1 MSNTLQWTTEKR
13 KVSDLIPADYNPRQ
27 MTDSEKRDLLSSIEE
42 FDQVVPI
49 VINTDGRLIGGHQRC
64 KVYSDLGI
72 EEIEVRVPSRKLNL
86 EEEKRLNLRLN
97 KNTGHWDFDKL
108 GEFDV
113 ETLLDVGFGDEE
125 LSIIWDDVD
134 TLNDDYN
141 QKESLKNIK
150 ETSIVAGDIY
160 ELGNHRLMCG
170 NSTDE
175 EQVKKLVGENKINM
189 IYCDPPYNIG
199 LDYSKGSNTG
209 PKHKE
214 KKIFQDN
221 EPLYKNDSKSD
232 NEYCEFIQKTLKNA
246 LSVANKNVHVYYWC
260 DERFIWLFQSLFKDN
275 SIQNKRVCMWIKN
288 NFSLTPQIAFNKVY
302 EPCVYGVIGRPYLN
316 PNIKNLNEIL
326 NKEILSGN
334 QVHDEIS
341 DIFNIWLVKRDN
353 AQDYE
358 HPTQKP
364 VTLHEKP
371 IKRTTKVNDNILD
384 LFGGSGSTLMSA
396 EQLSRNS
403 FLMEMDPIFCQV
415 IINRWE
421 EFTGKK
427 AKKI

>member
-1 MSNTLQWTTEKR
+1 MEKIIWKTKKR
-13 KVSDLIPADYNPRQ
+13 KLVDLVPASYNPRSIS
-27 MTDSEKRDLLSSIEE
+27 DKERRDLLVSIEE

-49 VINTDGRLIGGHQRC
+49 VINTNGNLIGGHQRC

-72 EEIEVRVPSRKLNL
+72 EEIEVRVPNRKLNL

-134 TLNDDYN
+134 TLNDDHDE
-141 QKESLKNIK
+141 KKSIENIK
-150 ETSIVAGDIY
+150 ETSIVTGDIY
-160 ELGNHRLMCG
+160 ELGKHKLMCG
-170 NSTDE
+170 DSTDE

-199 LDYSKGSNTG
+199 LDYSKGANTG
-209 PKHKE
+209 PNHKE

-221 EPLYKNDSKSD
+221 EPLYKKDNKSD
-232 NEYCEFIQKTLKNA
+232 NEYYEFMQQTVKNA
-246 LSVANKNVHVYYWC
+246 LSVADKNVHVYYWC
-260 DERFIWLFQSLFKDN
+260 DERFIWLFQSLFKN
-275 SIQNKRVCMWIKN
+275 VGIQNKRVCMWIKN

-334 QVHDEIS
+334 QVHDEIN
-341 DIFNIWLVKRDN
+341 DMFNIWLVKRDN

-364 VTLHEKP
+364 ITLHEKP
-371 IKRTTKVNDNILD
+371 IKRTSKVNDNILD

-396 EQLSRNS
+396 EQLSRNA

-415 IINRWE
+415 CLNRWE
-421 EFTGKK
+421 KMTGKT
-427 AKKI
+427 AKKVN

>member
-1 MSNTLQWTTEKR
+1 MEKIIWKTKKR
-13 KVSDLIPADYNPRQ
+13 KLVDLVPASYNPRSIS
-27 MTDSEKRDLLSSIEE
+27 DKERRDLLASIEE

-49 VINTDGRLIGGHQRC
+49 VINTNGNLIGGHQRC

-72 EEIEVRVPSRKLNL
+72 EEIEVRVPNRKLNL

-134 TLNDDYN
+134 TLNDDHDE
-141 QKESLKNIK
+141 KKSIENIK
-150 ETSIVAGDIY
+150 ETSIVTGDIY
-160 ELGNHRLMCG
+160 ELGKHKLMCG
-170 NSTDE
+170 DSTDE

-199 LDYSKGSNTG
+199 LDYSKGANTG
-209 PKHKE
+209 PNHKE

-221 EPLYKNDSKSD
+221 EPLYKKDNKSD
-232 NEYCEFIQKTLKNA
+232 NEYYEFMQQTVKNA
-246 LSVANKNVHVYYWC
+246 LSVADKNVHVYYWC
-260 DERFIWLFQSLFKDN
+260 DERFIWLFQSLFKN
-275 SIQNKRVCMWIKN
+275 VGIQNKRVCMWIKN

-341 DIFNIWLVKRDN
+341 DMFNIWLVKRDN

-364 VTLHEKP
+364 ITLHEKP
-371 IKRTTKVNDNILD
+371 IKRTSKVNDNILD

-396 EQLSRNS
+396 EQLSRNA

-415 IINRWE
+415 CLNRWE
-421 EFTGKK
+421 KMTGKT
-427 AKKI
+427 AKKVN